1 MTPEPTVHL
10 LRVRG
15 NPAEPGEAKQAPSL
29 SAGGPFHGPSPR
41 LHLRSSSP
49 RPPGNKGRPR
59 GVSGSPPAPKDT
71 KLTVPAFRTF
81 RGRRGKKTQAP
92 NPGRPER
99 WPFVQMLQ
107 EDGGHAWRGGRPR
120 NQGREGRQEVC
131 VLPFLKQKK
140 CTAPGWQ
147 ELHQQLLEVHLL
159 FFFALGVSDAGRP
172 PLRRLPALLGNLLPL
187 HPFLGFISSRNIT
200 FTKRER

>member
-15 NPAEPGEAKQAPSL
+15 KPAEPGEAKQVPSL
-29 SAGGPFHGPSPR
+29 SAGGPFHGPSPH

-71 KLTVPAFRTF
+71 KLMVPAFRTF
-81 RGRRGKKTQAP
+81 IQRQERQENPSPQSRKTRALAVCTDVTGRRRTCLE
-92 NPGRPER
+92 GRATTEP
-99 WPFVQMLQ
+99 
-107 EDGGHAWRGGRPR
+107 
-120 NQGREGRQEVC
+120 EGRQEVC

-140 CTAPGWQ
+140 CTVPGRQ

-159 FFFALGVSDAGRP
+159 FFFALGVSDAGRS
-172 PLRRLPALLGNLLPL
+172 PLRRLPTLLRNLLPL

-200 FTKRER
+200 FTKRAR